1 MKNRFKFVLP
11 ASMSEANNILGWNF
25 KTTNKSKHLRDFI
38 FGDSSHFTIISVK
51 KIDIRMK

>member
-1 MKNRFKFVLP
+1 MKDIFKFVLP

-51 KIDIRMK
+51 KIEN